1 MTECKKTLNS
11 AASTLKKN
19 PDRVARLAK
28 MAGFR
33 IVPPSHYATG
43 ATKKSL
49 EDAVAKL
56 KGKRG
61 LNGVTGPG
69 AGPFADKIEKVSHTP
84 HMQKAAGEKTDAAIS
99 TVAGAGA
106 GVAGYKIGKARARGK
121 QDMRNDM
128 RSLDV
133 GKRAANKSG
142 GNLMKG
148 MYKQEQ
154 FRSKAGRLIDKAE
167 RKGGRVGALVAAGSA
182 ALGTH
187 AALKGL
193 HKKAD
198 DTSKGV
204 AAGTVG
210 GIVGAGMLAGKA
222 RDKQADKVAKRSL
235 KQYKGA
241 KNFMKGY
248 GASEKFTRRSWKTVR
263 HANKVGGR
271 VGALAGAAAGTAA
284 YLGAKK
290 ALEKKAADK
299 KTVGYSAALGAT
311 GVAAG
316 LAMGRDIQKHKN
328 IVRSYGRNIRQLDA
342 GKSLSQVYSRA
353 DTFDRRA
360 AKTVK
365 GAGRR
370 GALIG
375 GAAGIVAGLA
385 SRKIEKSMEKKAEVS
400 KQTKDRALAASAV
413 ASGATL
419 GGVLTHD
426 KAKANVKTR
435 HAIKENARAAKYA
448 NGSERAVGFS
458 RRLARS
464 ARVDRNMVKPLR
476 RAGIKGAIVGGLAG
490 AALGAAH
497 LKKEASDNRAVTAGT
512 VVGGATAG
520 AAIGRS
526 VGRKIGKH
534 KATEREISKKVI
546 RSHKLRFAVNEKIK
560 NRDFDR
566 YIHNS
571 NAVWYAR
578 GPGKWLEGELPAA
591 HQLTRHN
598 AAKAITKGTKKGGI
612 KGALAGAAIG
622 AGLGAASRMGH
633 KKEAAVP
640 AIVPKS
646 QFIGKGD
653 IPAGAKDVSPK
664 AVLKRK
670 AGKAGKIALGVAG
683 GVALAS
689 AAKKHFEKKAEKEK
703 KDSHVVGAAVG
714 AGSVAYQARS
724 NKDTM
729 KGFKGLHK
737 QYTHLLSK
745 GHQPGPVDIQMAMKT
760 LENPIARRAA
770 KAGGKAA
777 LAGAVAGAA
786 YDHFRGHKKSAAEKI
801 THDGK
806 TVRKGTVTSAAA
818 KMGTAG
824 GVLSAITNRK
834 NPKML
839 QEAAKNFVGWGAM
852 GGTYGVARKGL
863 RTARGEKS
871 MNPSDFKKLKKQ
883 AAEMIV
889 RDGKKYRKG
898 TANSAAATMA
908 GANGGLQLAANIN
921 GINVARRAGIP
932 MSRAAYLTKIPQAAA
947 GGALMGYAYGAI
959 RGHYRKKRGEQSL
972 SHADFKDMKSG
983 LAKKAAELLHHNG
996 EKSMAPSEFDKLKAR
1011 LK

>member
-69 AGPFADKIEKVSHTP
+69 AGPFADKIEKVSHIP
-84 HMQKAAGEKTDAAIS
+84 HMQKAAGEKTD
-99 TVAGAGA
+99 G
-106 GVAGYKIGKARARGK
+106 
-121 QDMRNDM
+121 
-128 RSLDV
+128 
-133 GKRAANKSG
+133 
-142 GNLMKG
+142 
-148 MYKQEQ
+148 
-154 FRSKAGRLIDKAE
+154 
-167 RKGGRVGALVAAGSA
+167 
-182 ALGTH
+182 
-187 AALKGL
+187 
-193 HKKAD
+193 
-198 DTSKGV
+198 TSKSV

-248 GASEKFTRRSWKTVR
+248 QSSEKFTRRSWKTVR

-271 VGALAGAAAGTAA
+271 VGALAGVAAGTAT

-290 ALEKKAADK
+290 ILEKKAE
-299 KTVGYSAALGAT
+299 T
-311 GVAAG
+311 
-316 LAMGRDIQKHKN
+316 
-328 IVRSYGRNIRQLDA
+328 
-342 GKSLSQVYSRA
+342 
-353 DTFDRRA
+353 
-360 AKTVK
+360 
-365 GAGRR
+365 
-370 GALIG
+370 
-375 GAAGIVAGLA
+375 
-385 SRKIEKSMEKKAEVS
+385 S

-476 RAGIKGAIVGGLAG
+476 RAGIKGAIAGGLAG

-497 LKKEASDNRAVTAGT
+497 LKKEASDHRHAVTAGT
-512 VVGGATAG
+512 VAGGAAAG

-526 VGRKIGKH
+526 IGRKIGKH
-534 KATEREISKKVI
+534 KATEREISKKVV

-598 AAKAITKGTKKGGI
+598 AAKAIAKGTKKGGI

-689 AAKKHFEKKAEKEK
+689 AAKKHFEKKAEEK
-703 KDSHVVGAAVG
+703 KKNSHVVGAAVG

-724 NKDTM
+724 MKDTV

-745 GHQPGPVDIQMAMKT
+745 GHQPSPVDIQMAMKT
-760 LENPIARRAA
+760 LENPIGRRAM
-770 KAGGKAA
+770 KTGGKAA
-777 LAGAVAGAA
+777 LAGALAGAA
-786 YDHFRGHKKSAAEKI
+786 YDRFHGHKKSAAEKI
-801 THDGK
+801 THEGK
-806 TVRKGTVTSAAA
+806 TVRKGTVTSAAT
-818 KMGTAG
+818 KTGTLA
-824 GVLSAITNRK
+824 GVLTAVGHRK
-834 NPKML
+834 NPKMML
-839 QEAAKNFVGWGAM
+839 QEAAKSFVGGGTM
-852 GGTYGVARKGL
+852 GGTYGVIRKGL

-908 GANGGLQLAANIN
+908 GVNSGMQLAANIQ

-932 MSRAAYLTKIPQAAA
+932 MSRAAYLTKLPQAAA

-972 SHADFKDMKSG
+972 SHADFKDMKYG
-983 LAKKAAELLHHNG
+983 LAKKAAELLHHNGEDIRRGTIGSAARKMATAGAILGGIGGLAGGPAGALAGAALGAGQAAITGGLYGVVRGALRAQDG